1 MNIVAPIV
9 ASNKHGFLHDHNP
22 HETLRESH
30 DPKMV
35 PSMRKSSIKSINAD
49 KCTNGIKNSQK
60 RRVLLR
66 KESSE
71 SCSYSNSNTSGSDSR
86 PKVIVG
92 RSSSNE
98 AIRSRFLNRLG
109 IPTPGNANKSVKQ
122 NNQERL
128 LKDTNATFEPLK
140 YKSEEAYRHLSARP
154 ASATIRRTS
163 LGQLQSSIPLQ
174 PSLVAIPERK
184 NKIAF
189 SSTVSVVPIPK
200 HQDYSKRV
208 KTRLWA
214 NRNEIQN
221 NAQRNYIEFAAEGWD
236 WRSVTEEKNMF
247 LCTASG
253 QLIHPVHCR
262 PFYHLYN
269 NKQKTQY
276 PQTSIKKEVTYS
288 SSFQTN
294 YSSSIPKNNYY

>member
-1 MNIVAPIV
+1 MNKVAPIFE
-9 ASNKHGFLHDHNP
+9 SNKHGFLPDYSYQ
-22 HETLRESH
+22 ETSKESYG
-30 DPKMV
+30 PKRV
-35 PSMRKSSIKSINAD
+35 PSKQKSPIKAIITD
-49 KCTNGIKNSQK
+49 KCTNNSNYSQN
-60 RRVLLR
+60 RRELIR

-71 SCSYSNSNTSGSDSR
+71 TCSYSHSNTGSSDSR
-86 PKVIVG
+86 PRIIVR
-92 RSSSNE
+92 RSSSE

-109 IPTPGNANKSVKQ
+109 IPTPRNANSIVKK
-122 NNQERL
+122 NNEQRL
-128 LKDTNATFEPLK
+128 LKDTNQTFEPLK
-140 YKSEEAYRHLSARP
+140 YKSEEEYQHLSAK
-154 ASATIRRTS
+154 AATFRRTS
-163 LGQLQSSIPLQ
+163 LGQLQSSVPLQ
-174 PSLVAIPERK
+174 PSVIAIPERK

-236 WRSVTEEKNMF
+236 WRAVTEEKNMF

-269 NKQKTQY
+269 NKQKKQF
-276 PQTSIKKEVTYS
+276 PKTSIKKEVAYS
-288 SSFQTN
+288 SSFQTK
-294 YSSSIPKNNYY
+294 YTSTIPKSTYY